1 MIPNSGTWRN
11 QRCGRPISKSKTWEI
26 DSRQCRRNCRCHA
39 ASQYFYLIIHA
50 CTHAFR
56 HQFACKKKANK
67 LIIAN
72 QKRKIQTNLLSTQKL
87 RKRDFQVQLSHPF
100 LPEMCCHLSLFH
112 WLNSDPA
119 LKHVTITNYNRSP
132 VTVMIWDIAVTC
144 NLQCFGICS
153 SHRTSWEY

>member
-11 QRCGRPISKSKTWEI
+11 QRCGRPISEVK
-26 DSRQCRRNCRCHA
+26 DLRNWF
-39 ASQYFYLIIHA
+39 ASMQEELQMPCCVPIFLPYYSCMHTCFSTPICL
-50 CTHAFR
+50 
-56 HQFACKKKANK
+56 QKKANK

>member
-11 QRCGRPISKSKTWEI
+11 QRCGRPISEVK
-26 DSRQCRRNCRCHA
+26 DLRNWF
-39 ASQYFYLIIHA
+39 ASMQEELQMPCCCPI
-50 CTHAFR
+50 
-56 HQFACKKKANK
+56 
-67 LIIAN
+67 
-72 QKRKIQTNLLSTQKL
+72 
-87 RKRDFQVQLSHPF
+87 F
-100 LPEMCCHLSLFH
+100 LPYYSCMHTCFSTPICLQKKSESVDHRKPETQNPNKSTFNTKVTKTGFSSSVVTPISSRDVLSSLTSH

-153 SHRTSWEY
+153 SHGTSWEY